1 MNICKVFVSVLVHT
15 QTEPPC
21 VRSLFLVRT
30 RTNDMKKRRTMMTS
44 PSRRKRKRRS
54 GHKGSFEVDVVAL
67 AREAGDRE
75 SGERGEGVEQLRSPC
90 RGRT

>member
-1 MNICKVFVSVLVHT
+1 
-15 QTEPPC
+15 
-21 VRSLFLVRT
+21 
-30 RTNDMKKRRTMMTS
+30 MTS
-44 PSRRKRKRRS
+44 PSWRKRKRRS

-67 AREAGDRE
+67 AREEGDRE